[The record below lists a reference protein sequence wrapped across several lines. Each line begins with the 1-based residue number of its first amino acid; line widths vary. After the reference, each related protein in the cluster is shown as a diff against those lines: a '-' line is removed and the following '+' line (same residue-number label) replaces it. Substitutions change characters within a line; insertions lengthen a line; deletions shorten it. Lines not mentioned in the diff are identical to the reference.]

1 MRDELPKY
9 PFLKECGII
18 NLDSSKN
25 PGSHWV
31 AYVKYNKSITYFDS
45 YGNLR
50 PPKEFISYVGNCDI
64 KYNHENIQKNHPFN
78 CGHLCLQFLRS
89 FWSKRNK

>member
-9 PFLKECGII
+9 PYKNECGIV

-31 AYVKYNKSITYFDS
+31 AYAKCSDYVEYFDS
-45 YGNLR
+45 YGNLK
-50 PPKEFISYVGNCDI
+50 PPKELI
-64 KYNHENIQKNHPFN
+64 KYLGSKINYNYENIQGNHPYK
-78 CGHLCLQFLRS
+78 CGHLCLIFLTD
-89 FWSKRNK
+89 FWNKHLI